1 MSWHPWYE
9 AFREWWSFK
18 QWVCLFFFF
27 HSIFMFVISAY
38 YGKRDI
44 LKIVVLTSLENWFTW
59 VDIFL
64 FLCVMTPLFCLV
76 ALVDITIYYNGFHGD
91 LNETFFVGE
100 VDEESKQLV
109 KVTYECISQAIAA
122 GILCWKFYTTC
133 IHNYFKW
140 ILLNMFD
147 SMLIK
152 KIMFD
157 SLGLVDFAIGILN
170 SVLNLLKREV
180 KFWGEFI
187 TEELYSILFI
197 NFFFSIYLVVEI
209 LFARKALFI
218 NQTNCQN
225 INT

>member
-1 MSWHPWYE
+1 
-9 AFREWWSFK
+9 
-18 QWVCLFFFF
+18 
-27 HSIFMFVISAY
+27 MFVISAY

-122 GILCWKFYTTC
+122 GTLCWKFYTTC

-152 KIMFD
+152 KIMFN
-157 SLGLVDFAIGILN
+157 SLGLVDFAKLGYWVVFLSCSKGRWSFGGNSLQKNCSQSCSSIFFLN
-170 SVLNLLKREV
+170 ISCSWDSVYPLKHCYQSNKPPKYR
-180 KFWGEFI
+180 
-187 TEELYSILFI
+187 
-197 NFFFSIYLVVEI
+197 YLS
-209 LFARKALFI
+209 
-218 NQTNCQN
+218 
-225 INT
+225 